1 MDNRVKVILSI
12 LGGITGYLF
21 GGLDALL
28 EAFTI
33 ILIVDTITGM
43 SKSYYK
49 GTYRSKKFRQGL
61 WKKMGYMLAIIL
73 AVQLDRILGNTGTL
87 RTALL
92 FCFIA
97 NESTSI
103 IENLGEMGVPIPNI
117 LARSIA
123 ILKDK
128 SESNMQS
135 EQTETKKQ
143 VQETFEG

>member
-1 MDNRVKVILSI
+1 MDNKIKAVLSI
-12 LGGITGYLF
+12 LGGIVGYLF

-28 EAFTI
+28 EVFLV
-33 ILIVDTITGM
+33 ILLVDTVTGM
-43 SKSYYK
+43 TKSYYN

-61 WKKMGYMLAIIL
+61 WQKIGYMFAIIL
-73 AVQLDRILGNTGTL
+73 AVQLDKVVGNTGTL

-103 IENLGEMGVPIPNI
+103 VENLGEMGVPIPPVV
-117 LARSIA
+117 SQCIA

-128 SESNMQS
+128 SDSDSQS
-135 EQTETKKQ
+135 IED
-143 VQETFEG
+143 

>member
-1 MDNRVKVILSI
+1 
-12 LGGITGYLF
+12 
-21 GGLDALL
+21 
-28 EAFTI
+28 
-33 ILIVDTITGM
+33 
-43 SKSYYK
+43 
-49 GTYRSKKFRQGL
+49 
-61 WKKMGYMLAIIL
+61 MGYMLAIVL

>member
-1 MDNRVKVILSI
+1 MDNRIKVILSI

-21 GGLDALL
+21 GGLDVLL
-28 EAFTI
+28 EAFAI
-33 ILIVDTITGM
+33 ILLVDTITGM

-61 WKKMGYMLAIIL
+61 WQKMGYMLAIIL

-117 LARSIA
+117 ISRSIA

-128 SESNMQS
+128 SESSMKTIES
-135 EQTETKKQ
+135 VKEK
-143 VQETFEG
+143 